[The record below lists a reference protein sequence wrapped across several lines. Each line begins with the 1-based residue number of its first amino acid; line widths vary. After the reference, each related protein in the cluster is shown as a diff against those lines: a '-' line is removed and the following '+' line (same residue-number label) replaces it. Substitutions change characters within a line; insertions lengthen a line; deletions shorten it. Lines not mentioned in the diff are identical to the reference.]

1 MFRNIHDHNN
11 DKFHHDDLNI
21 KSMIMIN
28 VNMIDHN
35 YLKHYDHNYDNNK
48 CDNDDLT
55 HCNHDHDFG
64 DNKFDNHDLTHNNMT
79 HNDND

>member
-1 MFRNIHDHNN
+1 MFRIICDHNN

-35 YLKHYDHNYDNNK
+35 DLKHYDHNYDNNK

-55 HCNHDHDFG
+55 HCNHDHEFG
-64 DNKFDNHDLTHNNMT
+64 DNTVSVTKPRRFTSKCNTDP
-79 HNDND
+79 